1 MNTPPATKISL
12 IETISNCPDSAR
24 WTEFCRI
31 YEQPMRAYLA
41 THFPTIEADD
51 VIQETLVALM
61 KALPNYRYDPDRKG
75 HFRNY
80 LIGIIR
86 HKAVSE
92 IRRRQAEADNIDAYA
107 KNRVEHF
114 HDDEDDANSDSMRKA
129 IFEAAVT
136 QLMADD
142 SISSA
147 TREIFRHVVLM
158 HEKPAQVAAEFGT
171 TRNNVDQIKNRM
183 INRLSELVQSMNR
196 PLASP

>member
-1 MNTPPATKISL
+1 M
-12 IETISNCPDSAR
+12 
-24 WTEFCRI
+24 F
-31 YEQPMRAYLA
+31 
-41 THFPTIEADD
+41 
-51 VIQETLVALM
+51 IQEIDYKVVIGETAL
-61 KALPNYRYDPDRKG
+61 KVVTQADQETRGNAELEAVEEISGYLRPKYDC
-75 HFRNY
+75 
-80 LIGIIR
+80 
-86 HKAVSE
+86 
-92 IRRRQAEADNIDAYA
+92 
-107 KNRVEHF
+107 
-114 HDDEDDANSDSMRKA
+114 KA